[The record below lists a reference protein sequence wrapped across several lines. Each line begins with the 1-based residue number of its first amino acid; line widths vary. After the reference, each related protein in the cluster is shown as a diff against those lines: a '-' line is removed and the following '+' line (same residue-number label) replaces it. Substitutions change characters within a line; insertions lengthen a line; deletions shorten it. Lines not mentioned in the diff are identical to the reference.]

1 MKRINSITAII
12 ALGLLIIFSNSCC
25 EHENHE
31 QDNLKIA
38 FSKQSKSYL
47 GWIKRFDDNAEFYNL
62 YSMGTDSAMGVL
74 ENCDGLIL
82 TGGEDIFPA
91 FYNKIEDTVLCGSF
105 DIYRDSLEFAAIELA
120 LKLKIPILGIC
131 RGEQILNVS
140 QDGSLYADIPTKFD
154 TTVTHRQKDW
164 KNCYHEVNIIGMSKL
179 AGISGLNNGIVN
191 SNHHQGINKL
201 GKNLKITAY
210 TTDSLPEAIEWE
222 NCGNKGFLMAVQW
235 HPERMDTLHPL
246 SAPIAK
252 EFLREADLFKASQV
266 LQ

>member
-1 MKRINSITAII
+1 MNK
-12 ALGLLIIFSNSCC
+12 IFSTLTALSLVLMFATGCC
-25 EHENHE
+25 GTDTNQE
-31 QDNLKIA
+31 DSLKIA

-62 YSMGTDSAMGVL
+62 YTMGVDSAMGIL

-82 TGGEDIFPA
+82 TGGEDVFPA
-91 FYNKIEDTVLCGSF
+91 YYKQVEDTARCGSI
-105 DIYRDSLEFAAIELA
+105 DNYRDSLEFAAIELA
-120 LKLKIPILGIC
+120 LILKMPVLGVC
-131 RGEQILNVS
+131 RGEQILNIS
-140 QDGSLYADIPTKFD
+140 QGGSLYVDIPSDFD

-164 KNCYHEVNIIGMSKL
+164 RNCYHEVSIVSSSKL
-179 AGISGLNNGIVN
+179 AGLSGLSKGSVN

-201 GKNLKITAY
+201 GKGLKITAY

-222 NCGNKGFLMAVQW
+222 NRGNKGFLMAVQW

-252 EFLREADLFKASQV
+252 EFLKEVELFKNK
-266 LQ
+266 